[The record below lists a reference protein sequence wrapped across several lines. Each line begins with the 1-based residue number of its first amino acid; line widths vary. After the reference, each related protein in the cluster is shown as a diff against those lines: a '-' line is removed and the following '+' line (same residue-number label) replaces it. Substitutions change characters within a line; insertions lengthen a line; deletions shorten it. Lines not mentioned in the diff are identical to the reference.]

1 MTTNNEILINMF
13 EMLIER
19 IQNLEDLIEKQ
30 NKHTL
35 LDNMC
40 HCQILTLEVTKETYK
55 LTTRTPVFKCKTCG
69 WDGAIKPIK

>member
-1 MTTNNEILINMF
+1 MATNNETLINMF

-30 NKHTL
+30 NKHPL
-35 LDNMC
+35 LDIC

-55 LTTRTPVFKCKTCG
+55 LTTKAPVFKCKTCG